1 MTVRN
6 LQHMFGPASVAVI
19 GASKTAATVGSVLTR
34 NLLRGGFDGLVMP
47 VNPRHEHIHSVK
59 TYSGVADLP
68 VVPDLA
74 VIATPPETVPG
85 LIGEL
90 GAVGTKAAV
99 VITAGFG
106 EGGAERG
113 RALRQAMLDAAKPH
127 LLRIVGPNCLGV
139 MVPGIGLNA
148 GFGGTEPLVGRLA
161 FVAQSGAVATSV
173 VDWAT
178 ERGIGFS
185 HLVSLGDMADVDFG
199 DMLDYLASDRSARA
213 ILLYIEA
220 VTHARK
226 FMSAARAA
234 ARSKPVIVVKAGRS
248 AEGARAATSHT
259 GALAGS
265 DEVYDAAIRRAGM
278 LRVYS
283 LDELFDAVETLAHI
297 GLPRGDSLAIVTNGG
312 GMGVL
317 ATDALVEA
325 HGRLAELSQ
334 DSLKRLDEALPPT
347 WSHGN
352 PVDIIGDAPGAR
364 YAAALAALLEDP
376 GVDAILTLHCPT
388 AIASATEAAQAVIDA
403 VGTGGKATVL
413 TSWVGDGEARAARR
427 LFSEHRLPTYE
438 TPAQAVRAFM
448 HLVRYRRNQETLMET
463 PPSVPEE
470 FQPDTARARRVIDA
484 ALADGRTWLTEPEA
498 KEVLAA
504 YAVPV
509 IATHTAKTP
518 REAGDR
524 AAELGGA
531 VALKI
536 LSPDITHKSDMG
548 GVMLDVVGPKAVEAA
563 ATAMA
568 ERIAQQAPD
577 ARLDGFTVEPMVS
590 RPGAHELILG
600 MTEDPQFGPILV
612 FGQGGTAVEITADK
626 AIALPPL
633 NMRLA
638 REVMAGT
645 RVHRLLQ
652 GYRGL
657 PAVNLDAVALTLIK
671 VSQLVVD
678 NADIAELDVNPLLAD
693 EYGVIA
699 LDARIRVA
707 AEDRPGNERLAI
719 RPYPKELE
727 ERIPLGDGRT
737 LLLRPVVPEDEPA
750 IQAAFAKLTPEEVR
764 LRFFVPMK
772 TLSHVQAARF
782 SQIDYDREMALV
794 LCTPGVPGS
803 TEIFG
808 VVRIAADPDNERAEY
823 AVVVRHEMTGL
834 GLGVLLMRRII
845 DYARHRGIGEI
856 FGDVLRDNR
865 TMLKICEFLGFH
877 RTTQPD
883 EPDLVRVT
891 LPLHDGPGE
900 PATPS

>member
-612 FGQGGTAVEITADK
+612 FGEGGTAVEITADK